1 MKKSLS
7 LLIITIIAL
16 TSSIN
21 ASAKWTDRNTFNL
34 NGPVK
39 TVDNG
44 YGDIVYRFYK
54 DGSYKSDQAQLTH
67 DEYGRIIM
75 IEVYTN
81 GGMGFYFAH
90 EYTYNSKGQVIKDA
104 YTTGNGDDCTTEY
117 EYDAQGRV
125 IKESNDWGETK
136 TYTYQKF
143 DKYGNWIKRTAKSS
157 YGSNVETR
165 KITYYQ

>member
-1 MKKSLS
+1 MKKLIS
-7 LLIITIIAL
+7 LLIIATIAL

-21 ASAKWTDRNTFNL
+21 ANAWTDRNTFGL

-54 DGSYKSDQAQLTH
+54 DGSYKSDQAHLSH
-67 DEYGRIIM
+67 DEYGRIKT
-75 IEVYTN
+75 IEVYSLE
-81 GGMGFYFAH
+81 GMGSFAH

-117 EYDAQGRV
+117 KYDAKGRV
-125 IKESNDWGETK
+125 IKETNDWGETR
-136 TYTYQKF
+136 TYTYLKF
-143 DKYGNWIKRTAKSS
+143 DSYGNWIKRTVINGKSKS
-157 YGSNVETR
+157 TETR
-165 KITYYQ
+165 KITYYK

>member
-1 MKKSLS
+1 MKKLIS
-7 LLIITIIAL
+7 LLIIAIIAL

-21 ASAKWTDRNTFNL
+21 ANAWTDRNTFGL

-54 DGSYKSDQAQLTH
+54 DGSYKSDQAQLSH
-67 DEYGRIIM
+67 DEYGRIKT
-75 IEVYTN
+75 IEVYSLE
-81 GGMGFYFAH
+81 GMGSFAH

-117 EYDAQGRV
+117 KYDAKGRV
-125 IKESNDWGETK
+125 IKETNDWGETR
-136 TYTYQKF
+136 TYTYLKF
-143 DKYGNWIKRTAKSS
+143 DSYGNWIKRTVINGKSKS
-157 YGSNVETR
+157 TETR
-165 KITYYQ
+165 KITYYK